1 MKVRFDSTF
10 EDFGDVNKRS
20 VEKNIST
27 YVWLGL
33 MMLVLSAA
41 VGGLVYFLSGDWLF
55 TAIIST
61 VSLISG
67 GIAWRHSYELTISVF
82 HLDKLSYLCNNFPQ
96 GEVSLLSVFDN
107 MDSVVSRQ
115 WSVVSSIVSRVLPY
129 FFRFRDFEASHCEG
143 VVPMAEAKIAAWGAS
158 QRLFCP
164 MRRDWVKSHKFTY
177 CSS

>member
-158 QRLFCP
+158 QR
-164 MRRDWVKSHKFTY
+164 
-177 CSS
+177 